1 MVSRDRFVPAPI
13 EEILRVFAEYKGNL
27 EGLFRRHTD
36 DQIARAVLTLAPK
49 EVVAARVA
57 LCMPA
62 ARCGNCHDRLV
73 APGRTHYCHECA
85 FDLYERR
92 QGRYAPPQETL
103 SLARRRGEVLPSF
116 PPPREGPP
124 PPTRETCLE
133 CGGALSGARRDRC
146 GPCAFD
152 AFLRMTARLAADGQE
167 TP

>member
-1 MVSRDRFVPAPI
+1 MTPRRGFAPAPI
-13 EEILRVFAEYKGNL
+13 EEILRIFPAFKDDL
-27 EGLFRRHTD
+27 ESLFRRYTD

-49 EVVAARVA
+49 DVVAARTA
-57 LCMPA
+57 LGMPA
-62 ARCGNCHDRLV
+62 ARCAYCRDRLV

-92 QGRYAPPQETL
+92 AGRYAPAAEER
-103 SLARRRGEVLPSF
+103 SLARRRGEALPPF
-116 PPPREGPP
+116 PSPREGPP

-133 CGGALSGARRDRC
+133 CGGALSGTRRERC
-146 GPCAFD
+146 APCAFD